1 MKNLAIVT
9 FVYNESKQLPRW
21 LRHYSKH
28 VESDSDLYIVDH
40 GSDDGSLDHAPIAV
54 NKIRLTREDGSERL
68 QAWRAQFI
76 ANLTNKLLQEYRAVI
91 YTDCDEYL
99 VVDPLVS
106 ERLCDYINMPNVATN
121 AIGFDVLHDFD
132 KEPPLDSWPIS
143 SIRKN
148 YQFVAAMCKPA
159 IVLSGHNIV
168 WGSGFHVSNMIPKFG
183 DLYLFHARYADITE
197 GLDRLKI
204 TREIYNPQL
213 DKAHTNHH
221 KLDDATYINWVLSWL
236 KFKKNFSAITSNSDP
251 INNFLKEFKF
261 SMGELGLY
269 NYDYSYRSNEL
280 FEVPDR
286 FLGKF

>member
-106 ERLCDYINMPNVATN
+106 ERLCDYIKMPNVATN

-159 IVLSGHNIV
+159 IVLSGHNSV
-168 WGSGFHVSNMIPKFG
+168 WGPGFHVSNMIPKFG

-204 TREIYNPQL
+204 TRNIERPEQKFAEVDHQKISDNTFISWITDWIGF
-213 DKAHTNHH
+213 DKVDDDVTRKS
-221 KLDDATYINWVLSWL
+221 KL
-236 KFKKNFSAITSNSDP
+236 ITKY
-251 INNFLKEFKF
+251 INNFLFT
-261 SMGELGLY
+261 LTDNLY
-269 NYDYSYRSNEL
+269 SFDYSYRSDVL
-280 FEVPDR
+280 FKLPNR
-286 FLGKF
+286 FINLF